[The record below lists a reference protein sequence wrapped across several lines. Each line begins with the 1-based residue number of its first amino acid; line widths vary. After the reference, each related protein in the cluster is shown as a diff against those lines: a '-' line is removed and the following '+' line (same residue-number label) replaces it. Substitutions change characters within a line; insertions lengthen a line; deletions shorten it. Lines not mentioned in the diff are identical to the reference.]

1 MIASDLTTRLQNLIQ
16 ARSLLKH
23 PFYQAWNAGTLP
35 LDSLREYAGQYY
47 HFELAYPTFLSGVHH
62 RCADRQARQL
72 LLENLWDEEHGP
84 DNHVE
89 LWLRFCDA
97 LGLNRA
103 AVQAGASRRATQ
115 ELVDTYQR
123 LTTEALP
130 AAGAG
135 ALYAFESQVPLVAE
149 AKIRGLRD
157 HYGLQDSRAISFFT
171 VHQSLD
177 QQHSA
182 AELQMVLSLASTDD
196 AQCQTLEAVDQA
208 TQGLWQFLDGVYA

>member
-1 MIASDLTTRLQNLIQ
+1 MIASDFTAQLHSII
-16 ARSLLKH
+16 AVRSLLKH

-35 LDSLREYAGQYY
+35 LDSLREYARQYY

-62 RCADRQARQL
+62 RCGHRQARQL

-97 LGLNRA
+97 LGLDRA
-103 AVQAGASRRATQ
+103 AVQDGAPRQATQ
-115 ELVDTYQR
+115 ELVGAYQR
-123 LTTEALP
+123 LTTQALP

-149 AKIRGLRD
+149 AKIRGLRE
-157 HYGLQDSRAISFFT
+157 HYGLQDPRAISFFT
-171 VHQSLD
+171 VHQTLD
-177 QQHSA
+177 VQHSA
-182 AELQMVLSLASTDD
+182 AELQMVLELADTPE
-196 AQCQTLEAVDQA
+196 AQRQTLDAVDQA
-208 TQGLWQFLDGVYA
+208 AQALWQFLDGVYA